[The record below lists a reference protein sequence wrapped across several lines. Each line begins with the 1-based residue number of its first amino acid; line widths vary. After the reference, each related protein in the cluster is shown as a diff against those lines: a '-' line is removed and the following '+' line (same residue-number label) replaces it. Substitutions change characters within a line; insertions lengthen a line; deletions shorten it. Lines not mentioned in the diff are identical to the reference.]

1 MAANVLEGG
10 HGAPRLV
17 PSNLVDLPADLPM
30 GMLTPDAVSVTASG
44 GIADIAQA
52 TVDIPGAL
60 HVAAGILADIAEAS
74 HVAADTADAS
84 HVAAD
89 IADVANTAANAW
101 AEGPSFHAEMS
112 THASHSRSSMYSP
125 DLPLPPW
132 LAAPHVSITSPSVAT
147 HPTSAP
153 SASGPTLKCYGSI
166 SHPKPSGVIASCH
179 APPRLVPVHVPSPS
193 NNTSQERNEDL
204 APLILNRLIGLSA
217 KVTKIEMRLMEFEMK
232 MMMNQKIMERT
243 KSLPFAK

>member
-1 MAANVLEGG
+1 
-10 HGAPRLV
+10 
-17 PSNLVDLPADLPM
+17 M

-52 TVDIPGAL
+52 TVDIPGAV

-74 HVAADTADAS
+74 HVAADTADTS
-84 HVAAD
+84 HVPAD

-132 LAAPHVSITSPSVAT
+132 LAAPHVSIPSPSVAT

-153 SASGPTLKCYGSI
+153 SASGPALKCYGYGSI
-166 SHPKPSGVIASCH
+166 SHLKPSGAIASCH
-179 APPRLVPVHVPSPS
+179 APPRLLPVHVPSPS

-217 KVTKIEMRLMEFEMK
+217 KVAEIEMGLMEF
-232 MMMNQKIMERT
+232 MMNQKIMERT